1 MSKRKRSSSGGG
13 GVSWGGCL
21 ALIFITLKIFG
32 LIDWSWVWVLSP
44 IWISIVF
51 IVVIV
56 LIAYIIDTIIKHI
69 D

>member
-1 MSKRKRSSSGGG
+1 MLKRKRSSSGGG
-13 GVSWGGCL
+13 GVTLGGCL
-21 ALIFITLKIFG
+21 TLIFITLKLLG

-44 IWISIVF
+44 IWIPIAF

-56 LIAYIIDTIIKHI
+56 LIAYIIDTILKHI